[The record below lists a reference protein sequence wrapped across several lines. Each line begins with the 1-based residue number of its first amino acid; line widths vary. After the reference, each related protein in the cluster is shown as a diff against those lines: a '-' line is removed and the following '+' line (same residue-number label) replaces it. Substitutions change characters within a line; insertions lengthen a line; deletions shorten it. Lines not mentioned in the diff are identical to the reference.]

1 MAILRSAGVMPVSV
15 ENGTVILS
23 SRYPYLKEKLEDPE
37 NQRVVESVISNF
49 LGHPCRVRCV
59 SEENHLVKEALRLGG
74 QIIDTEEK

>member
-1 MAILRSAGVMPVSV
+1 MPVSV

-37 NQRVVESVISNF
+37 NQRVVEAAISNF

-59 SEENHLVKEALRLGG
+59 SEENHLVREALKLGG